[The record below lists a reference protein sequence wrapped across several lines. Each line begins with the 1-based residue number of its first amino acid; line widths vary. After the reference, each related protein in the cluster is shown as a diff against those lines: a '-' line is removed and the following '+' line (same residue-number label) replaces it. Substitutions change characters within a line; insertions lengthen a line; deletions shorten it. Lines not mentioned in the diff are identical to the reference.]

1 MRFYVSSSEDE
12 DEILRNVVGEIV
24 ETDYLGADE
33 SGESSNSSST
43 DSSTDSSDEDNSEEE
58 KEGVNEKNKQKK
70 VQQEEHVRNKEHEQ
84 KKDKLMQKE
93 KEKQQQ
99 KEKEKQ
105 QQKEKEKQQ
114 QKENGKGKKKKKT
127 AEEQTAEEQTVEE
140 QTVEEQTVEEQT
152 VEEEQEY
159 QVGDFVVAVYEGKWL
174 LAQVDIDQDNAG
186 TSHVNLT
193 YMEKVGEN
201 QFKWPKHDDLLLT
214 LKEDILF
221 RCTTPMLVGSSIRAS
236 HVGLPHSEALRAD
249 AALDSVRVS
258 SAKCYCT
265 YLPYWDL
272 RYFLFL

>member
-93 KEKQQQ
+93 R
-99 KEKEKQ
+99 EKQ

-114 QKENGKGKKKKKT
+114 QKENGKGKKKKT
-127 AEEQTAEEQTVEE
+127 AEEQTA
-140 QTVEEQTVEEQT
+140 EEQTVEEQT

-193 YMEKVGEN
+193 YMEKVGDN

>member
-114 QKENGKGKKKKKT
+114 QKENGKGKKKKT
-127 AEEQTAEEQTVEE
+127 AEEQTA
-140 QTVEEQTVEEQT
+140 EEQTVEEQT

-193 YMEKVGEN
+193 YMEKVGDN